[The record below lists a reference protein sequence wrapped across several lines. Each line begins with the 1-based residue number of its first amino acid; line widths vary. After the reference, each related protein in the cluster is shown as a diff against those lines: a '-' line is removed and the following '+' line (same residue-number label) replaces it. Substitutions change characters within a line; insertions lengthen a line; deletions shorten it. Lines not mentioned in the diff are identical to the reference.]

1 MKAEII
7 TIGDELLIGQVI
19 NTNASYIGKKLS
31 ETGISVARIVSVGD
45 SEKDIIDELKYAF
58 ENFDVV
64 ILTGGLGPT
73 HDDVTKS
80 AICKFFNTGLV
91 LNEDVLNQVKE
102 FLAKRGRTELNEAN
116 KSQAL
121 VPEKAKIIMN
131 YWGTAPGFLFEENG
145 KIVIVMPG
153 VPKEM
158 MGMMENFVINYLS
171 KKSTGSVIKQKV
183 LKTTGIPEA
192 YLYERLKDTVEEI
205 EKFCKIAFLP
215 SALGVKIRITVK
227 AETKEKADALVEEAE
242 KKIREKVEK
251 YIYGVDDEELEM
263 VIGKLL
269 VEKGLK
275 IAVAESC
282 TGGLIADRIT
292 NVPGSSKY
300 FERGIVAYSNE
311 AKIQILGVSEELI
324 KNYGAVSREVA
335 EAMAEGVR
343 KISGADIGISTTGIA
358 GPTGATLTK
367 PVGLVWIGYSDK
379 NETFAKEFRFG
390 DDRLENKQRAS
401 QMALEILRRKLLGI
415 EI

>member
-31 ETGISVARIVSVGD
+31 EIGISVGRIVSVGD

-116 KSQAL
+116 RSQAL
-121 VPEKAKIIMN
+121 VPEKAKIITN

-145 KIVIVMPG
+145 KIVIIMPG

-171 KKSTGSVIKQKV
+171 EKSTGSVIKQKV

-263 VIGKLL
+263 VIGRLL

-358 GPTGATLTK
+358 GPTGATPTK

>member
-1 MKAEII
+1 MRAEII

-19 NTNASYIGKKLS
+19 NTNASYIGQKLS
-31 ETGISVARIVSVGD
+31 EIGIRVMRIVSVGD
-45 SEKDIIDELKYAF
+45 TERDIISELKYAF

-73 HDDVTKS
+73 HDDVTKN
-80 AICKFFNTGLV
+80 AICKFFDTELI

-102 FLAKRGRTELNEAN
+102 FLAKRGVELNEAN
-116 KSQAL
+116 RSQAL
-121 VPEKAKIIMN
+121 VPKKAKIIN
-131 YWGTAPGFLFEENG
+131 NRWGTAPGFLFEENG

-158 MGMMENFVINYLS
+158 QGMMESFVINYLAE
-171 KKSTGSVIKQKV
+171 KSAGNVIKQKI
-183 LKTTGIPEA
+183 LKTTGIPES
-192 YLYERLKDTVEEI
+192 YLYEKLKETVKEV

-215 SALGVKIRITVK
+215 SPIGVKIRITVQ
-227 AETKEKADALVEEAE
+227 AENKEKADDIVKEVER
-242 KKIREKVEK
+242 KFREKVDK
-251 YIYGVDDEELEM
+251 YIYGVDNEELEE
-263 VIGKLL
+263 VVGKLL
-269 VEKGLK
+269 VERGLK

-282 TGGLIADRIT
+282 TGGLICDRIT
-292 NVPGSSKY
+292 NVSGSSRY
-300 FERGIVAYSNE
+300 FERGVVAYSNE
-311 AKIQILGVSEELI
+311 AKVQILGVPEELI

-358 GPTGATLTK
+358 GPTGGTPQK

-390 DDRLENKQRAS
+390 YDRLGNKQIAS

>member
-7 TIGDELLIGQVI
+7 TIGDELLIGQVV
-19 NTNASYIGKKLS
+19 NTNASYIGRKLS
-31 ETGISVARIVSVGD
+31 EIGISVARIVSVGD
-45 SEKDIIDELKYAF
+45 YESDIIRELKYAF
-58 ENFDVV
+58 ENFDVI

-73 HDDVTKS
+73 HDDVTKT

-171 KKSTGSVIKQKV
+171 EKSTGSAIKQKV
-183 LKTTGIPEA
+183 LKTTGIPES
-192 YLYERLKDTVEEI
+192 YLYEKLKDTVEEI

-227 AETKEKADALVEEAE
+227 AENKEKANALVKEAE

-269 VEKGLK
+269 AEKGLK

-311 AKIQILGVSEELI
+311 AKIQILGVPEELI

-358 GPTGATLTK
+358 GPTGATPTK

>member
-19 NTNASYIGKKLS
+19 NTNASYIGRKLS
-31 ETGISVARIVSVGD
+31 EIGISTARIVSVGD
-45 SEKDIIDELKYAF
+45 DEKEIIEELKYAF
-58 ENFDVV
+58 ENFEVI

-73 HDDVTKS
+73 HDDVTKN

-91 LNEDVLNQVKE
+91 FNEEVFNQVKE
-102 FLAKRGRTELNEAN
+102 FLAKRGRTEINEAN
-116 KSQAL
+116 RSQAF
-121 VPEKAKIIMN
+121 VPEKAKIITN
-131 YWGTAPGFLFEENG
+131 YWGTAPGFLFEEQG

-158 MGMMENFVINYLS
+158 TGMMENFVINYLAQKAS
-171 KKSTGSVIKQKV
+171 GNVIKQKV
-183 LKTTGIPEA
+183 LKTTGIPES
-192 YLYERLKDTVEEI
+192 YLYEKLKDTLDEI
-205 EKFCKIAFLP
+205 KTFCKIAFLP
-215 SALGVKIRITVK
+215 SSLGVKIRITVK
-227 AETKEKADALVEEAE
+227 SKSQDEANNMLDEAE

-251 YIYGVDDEELEM
+251 YIYGVDNEELEE
-263 VIGKLL
+263 VIGRLL
-269 VEKGLK
+269 TERGLK
-275 IAVAESC
+275 LAVAESC

-300 FERGIVAYSNE
+300 FERGVVAYSNE
-311 AKIQILGVSEELI
+311 AKVQILGVPEELI
-324 KNYGAVSREVA
+324 KNFGAVSREVA
-335 EAMAEGVR
+335 ESMAEGVR

-358 GPTGATLTK
+358 GPTGATPTK

-390 DDRLENKQRAS
+390 DDRLENKQRAA

>member
-1 MKAEII
+1 MRAEII

-19 NTNASYIGKKLS
+19 NTNASYIGQKLS
-31 ETGISVARIVSVGD
+31 EIGIRVGRIVSVGD
-45 SEKDIIDELKYAF
+45 AESDIISELKYAF

-73 HDDVTKS
+73 HDDVTKN
-80 AICKFFNTGLV
+80 AICKFFDTELV

-102 FLAKRGRTELNEAN
+102 FLAKRGVGLNEAN
-116 KSQAL
+116 RSQAL
-121 VPEKAKIIMN
+121 VPKKAKIIN
-131 YWGTAPGFLFEENG
+131 NRWGTAPGLLFEENG

-153 VPKEM
+153 VPREM
-158 MGMMENFVINYLS
+158 QGMMENFVINYLAE
-171 KKSTGSVIKQKV
+171 KSAGNVIKQRI
-183 LKTTGIPEA
+183 LKTTGIPES
-192 YLYERLKDTVEEI
+192 YLYEKLKETVHEV

-215 SALGVKIRITVK
+215 SPTGVKIRITVH
-227 AETKEKADALVEEAE
+227 AENKEKADDIVKEVER
-242 KKIREKVEK
+242 KFREKVDK
-251 YIYGVDDEELEM
+251 YIYGVDDEELEE
-263 VIGKLL
+263 VVGKLL
-269 VEKGLK
+269 VERGLK

-282 TGGLIADRIT
+282 TGGLICDRIT
-292 NVPGSSKY
+292 NVSGSSRY
-300 FERGIVAYSNE
+300 FEHGVVAYSNE
-311 AKIQILGVSEELI
+311 AKVQILGVPEELI

-335 EAMAEGVR
+335 KAMAEGVR

-358 GPTGATLTK
+358 GPTGGTPQK

-390 DDRLENKQRAS
+390 YDRLGNKQIAS

>member
-19 NTNASYIGKKLS
+19 NTNASYIGRKLS
-31 ETGISVARIVSVGD
+31 EIGISTARIVSVGD
-45 SEKDIIDELKYAF
+45 DEKEIIEELKHAF
-58 ENFDVV
+58 DNFEVV

-73 HDDVTKS
+73 HDDVTKN

-91 LNEDVLNQVKE
+91 FNEEVFNQVKE
-102 FLAKRGRTELNEAN
+102 FLAKRGRTEINEAN
-116 KSQAL
+116 RSQAF
-121 VPEKAKIIMN
+121 VPEKAKIITN
-131 YWGTAPGFLFEENG
+131 HWGTAPGFLFEEQG
-145 KIVIVMPG
+145 KIVVVMPG

-158 MGMMENFVINYLS
+158 IGMMENFVINYLAQ
-171 KKSTGSVIKQKV
+171 KATGNVIKQKV
-183 LKTTGIPEA
+183 LKTTGIPES
-192 YLYERLKDTVEEI
+192 YLYEKLKDTLDEI
-205 EKFCKIAFLP
+205 KNFCKIAFLP

-227 AETKEKADALVEEAE
+227 AKNQNEANRLIEEAE
-242 KKIREKVEK
+242 KRIREKAEK
-251 YIYGVDDEELEM
+251 YIYGVDNEELEE
-263 VIGKLL
+263 VIGRLL
-269 VEKGLK
+269 TERGLK
-275 IAVAESC
+275 LAVAESC

-300 FERGIVAYSNE
+300 FERGVVAYSNE
-311 AKIQILGVSEELI
+311 AKVQILGVPEELI
-324 KNYGAVSREVA
+324 RNFGAVSREVA
-335 EAMAEGVR
+335 ESMAEGVR

-358 GPTGATLTK
+358 GPTGATPTK

-390 DDRLENKQRAS
+390 DDRLENKQRAT

>member
-263 VIGKLL
+263 VIGELL

-358 GPTGATLTK
+358 GPTGATPTK

>member
-1 MKAEII
+1 MRAEII

-31 ETGISVARIVSVGD
+31 EIGISVERIVSVGD
-45 SEKDIIDELKYAF
+45 DEEEIIRELRNAF
-58 ENFDVV
+58 DNFDIV

-80 AICKFFNTGLV
+80 AICKFFNTGLIF
-91 LNEDVLNQVKE
+91 NEDVLNQVRE

-116 KSQAL
+116 KSQAF
-121 VPEKAKIIMN
+121 VPEKAKIINN
-131 YWGTAPGFLFEENG
+131 YWGTAPGFLFEEDG

-158 MGMMENFVINYLS
+158 QGMMDKFVINYLS
-171 KKSTGSVIKQKV
+171 QKSEGNVIKQKV

-192 YLYERLKDTVEEI
+192 YLYEKLKEKVEEI
-205 EKFCKIAFLP
+205 EKFCKVAFLP
-215 SALGVKIRITVK
+215 SAIGVKIRITVK
-227 AETKEKADALVEEAE
+227 AENKEKADELINEAE
-242 KKIREKVEK
+242 RKIREEVDK
-251 YIYGVDDEELEM
+251 YIYGVDDEEIEE
-263 VIGKLL
+263 VVGKLL
-269 VEKGLK
+269 TERKLK
-275 IAVAESC
+275 ISIAESC
-282 TGGLIADRIT
+282 TGGLICDRIT

-300 FERGIVAYSNE
+300 FERGVVAYSNE
-311 AKIQILGVSEELI
+311 AKIQVLGVSEELI
-324 KNYGAVSREVA
+324 RKYGAVSREVA

-358 GPTGATLTK
+358 GPTGGTPQK

-379 NETFAKEFRFG
+379 DETFAKEFRFG
-390 DDRLENKQRAS
+390 DDRLENKQRTA

>member
-1 MKAEII
+1 MRAEII

-31 ETGISVARIVSVGD
+31 EIGISVTRIVSVGD
-45 SEKDIIDELKYAF
+45 VEKEIIDELKYAI
-58 ENFDVV
+58 ENFEVV

-73 HDDVTKS
+73 HDDVTKN
-80 AICKFFNTGLV
+80 AICKLFNTRLIF
-91 LNEDVLNQVKE
+91 NEEVFNQVKE
-102 FLAKRGRTELNEAN
+102 FLAKHGRTEINEAN
-116 KSQAL
+116 RSQAF
-121 VPEKAKIIMN
+121 VPEKAKIINN

-145 KIVIVMPG
+145 KIVIAMPG

-158 MGMMENFVINYLS
+158 KGMMENFVINYLGQRS
-171 KKSTGSVIKQKV
+171 GKNVIKQREM
-183 LKTTGIPEA
+183 KTTGIPESH
-192 YLYERLKDTVEEI
+192 LYEELKDTIEEI
-205 EKFCKIAFLP
+205 QKFCKVAFLP

-227 AETKEKADALVEEAE
+227 AKNQNEAENIINEAE
-242 KKIREKVEK
+242 KRIKAKVGK
-251 YIYGVDDEELEM
+251 YIYGVDAEELEE

-269 VEKGLK
+269 TERGFKL
-275 IAVAESC
+275 AVAESC
-282 TGGLIADRIT
+282 TGGLIADKIT
-292 NVPGSSKY
+292 NIPGSSKY

-311 AKIQILGVSEELI
+311 AKIQLLGVPEELI

-335 EAMAEGVR
+335 EAMAKGVR
-343 KISGADIGISTTGIA
+343 EISGADIGISTTGIA
-358 GPTGATLTK
+358 GPTGATPTK
-367 PVGLVWIGYSDK
+367 PIGLVWIGYSDK

>member
-7 TIGDELLIGQVI
+7 TIGDELLIGQVV
-19 NTNASYIGKKLS
+19 NTNASYIGRKLS
-31 ETGISVARIVSVGD
+31 EIGISVARIVSVGD
-45 SEKDIIDELKYAF
+45 SEKEIIDELKYSF

-80 AICKFFNTGLV
+80 AICKFFNTELV
-91 LNEDVLNQVKE
+91 LNEDVLNQVRE

-121 VPEKAKIIMN
+121 VPAKAKIITN

-171 KKSTGSVIKQKV
+171 EKSTGSVIKQKV

-227 AETKEKADALVEEAE
+227 AETKEKADRLVEEAE
-242 KKIREKVEK
+242 KRIREKVEK
-251 YIYGVDDEELEM
+251 YIYGIDDEEIEM

-311 AKIQILGVSEELI
+311 AKIQILGVPEELI

-358 GPTGATLTK
+358 GPTGATPTK